1 MSGIIKDLIGM
12 ECTIDGDGFFSTRCT
27 ILDVDDEWVKLIVH
41 EKKKGLDKNNKDRQY
56 RIHNTRLKKRDILM
70 TNFRIILAYNGTAYH
85 GWQRQNNALA
95 VQQVLEEAI
104 LSLTGQTVTVN
115 GCSRTDAGVHARRF
129 CASFLIESTITCR
142 GIVFGLN
149 SKLPDDISVL
159 ECEKVPLDFHARYMC
174 SGKEYEYI
182 IHNSEIKNP
191 FYKDTAYRSWFPIDE
206 KKLDKAAQDF
216 VGTHDF
222 KAMCST
228 DCTKENT
235 VRTIFSFHV
244 RREGELVIFTVSGDG
259 FLYNMVRIMVG
270 TLIFINEGKIGETQ
284 IPDILASKD
293 RTRGGKTVPP
303 QGLYLN
309 EVYYDKD
316 KGSEQGE

>member
-1 MSGIIKDLIGM
+1 
-12 ECTIDGDGFFSTRCT
+12 
-27 ILDVDDEWVKLIVH
+27 
-41 EKKKGLDKNNKDRQY
+41 
-56 RIHNTRLKKRDILM
+56 M

-104 LSLTGQTVTVN
+104 FSLTGQTVTVN

-191 FYKDTAYRSWFPIDE
+191 FYRDTAYRSWFPIDE
-206 KKLDKAAQDF
+206 KKA
-216 VGTHDF
+216 
-222 KAMCST
+222 
-228 DCTKENT
+228 
-235 VRTIFSFHV
+235 
-244 RREGELVIFTVSGDG
+244 
-259 FLYNMVRIMVG
+259 
-270 TLIFINEGKIGETQ
+270 
-284 IPDILASKD
+284 
-293 RTRGGKTVPP
+293 
-303 QGLYLN
+303 
-309 EVYYDKD
+309 
-316 KGSEQGE
+316 

>member
-1 MSGIIKDLIGM
+1 MKRVGLVVAY
-12 ECTIDGDGFFSTRCT
+12 DG
-27 ILDVDDEWVKLIVH
+27 
-41 EKKKGLDKNNKDRQY
+41 
-56 RIHNTRLKKRDILM
+56 
-70 TNFRIILAYNGTAYH
+70 TNYS
-85 GWQRQNNALA
+85 GWQIQPNGITI
-95 VQQVLEEAI
+95 QGVLNDV
-104 LSLTGQTVTVN
+104 LTDLLGEKIEIM
-115 GCSRTDAGVHARRF
+115 GASRTDAGVHARRF